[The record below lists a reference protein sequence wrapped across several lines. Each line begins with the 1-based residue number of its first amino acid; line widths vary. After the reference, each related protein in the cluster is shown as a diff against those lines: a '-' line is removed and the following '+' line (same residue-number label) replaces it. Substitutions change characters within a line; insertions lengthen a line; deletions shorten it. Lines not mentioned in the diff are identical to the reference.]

1 MEWVKSA
8 LEIIGLVTT
17 AVAVLSFFGLV
28 LGWLLGISPLLYRLG
43 LGRWLR
49 KISIVANSDNFT
61 ALKADMV
68 DSGVFRER
76 NINHI
81 SGQHLSKVKEA
92 NLLLLD
98 YGSFTEQQVKTV
110 ISNKPSDA
118 GMVVYFPGFSQT
130 NRIPDDIAKL
140 INNEPHTVLV
150 NFRGRLINDVLTT
163 LLSTSYAKK

>member
-28 LGWLLGISPLLYRLG
+28 LGWLLGITPLLYRLG

-49 KISIVANSDNFT
+49 KISIVANADNFT
-61 ALKADMV
+61 SLKADMV

-76 NINHI
+76 NIDHI
-81 SGQHLSKVKEA
+81 SSLHLSKVKEA

-110 ISNKPSDA
+110 IRDKPSAA

-150 NFRGRLINDVLTT
+150 NFRGRLINDILTT

>member
-1 MEWVKSA
+1 MDWVKTA
-8 LEIIGLVTT
+8 LELIGLATT
-17 AVAVLSFFGLV
+17 AIAVLGFFGVV
-28 LGWLLGISPLLYRLG
+28 LGWILGISPLLYRLG

-49 KISIVANSDNFT
+49 KITIVATSEEY
-61 ALKADMV
+61 ASLKADMV
-68 DSGVFRER
+68 DSGVFRDK

-81 SGQHLSKVKEA
+81 SKQDLSKVKDA
-92 NLLLLD
+92 GLLLVH
-98 YGSFTEQQVKTV
+98 YGSFDEKQIKII
-110 ISNKPSDA
+110 ISNKKSEA